1 MSSVFFLFWQAAE
14 SNFPFPIRELVLEE
28 CDIEKNVIGSQSM
41 LSFSWFMGLS
51 IHQEIHTKEKLSN
64 LMKTEQLLVKRACF
78 FYSSQFSMLYVTFCA
93 APPNF
98 LLPISNDNNQFL
110 HRAGADTEH
119 GPL

>member
-51 IHQEIHTKEKLSN
+51 IHQEIYTKEKLSN
-64 LMKTEQLLVKRACF
+64 LMKMEQLLVKRACF
-78 FYSSQFSMLYVTFCA
+78 LLQQPVQYVVCDLLCCAPKFS
-93 APPNF
+93 PP
-98 LLPISNDNNQFL
+98 
-110 HRAGADTEH
+110 H
-119 GPL
+119 